1 MTTAQKKDAVYAA
14 GAAVIIFVGAI
25 FLISSFHGMIDRMV
39 MPDVVSL
46 DQAVTFCVEG
56 STDPDRIIDCY
67 EAVYGGHHRRVEL
80 SQQELDAVTIKC
92 RAQTGRAFECIDAV
106 Y

>member
-1 MTTAQKKDAVYAA
+1 MNIFDKTITAGIVGFAVSVGILIAA
-14 GAAVIIFVGAI
+14 NTGN
-25 FLISSFHGMIDRMV
+25 DK
-39 MPDVVSL
+39 PDIGSL

-67 EAVYGGHHRRVEL
+67 EAVYGGHHRRAEL

-92 RAQTGRAFECIDAV
+92 HAQTGRQFECIDAV